1 MSIKKKLGLG
11 VASAALGLS
20 LVGGGT
26 WAAFNDVETMTNSL
40 AAGTLDLVIDKP
52 VDGAFTVSK
61 LVPGEWIERSFEI
74 QNDGNVN
81 ISEVLLTMTTNFNA
95 GTMPQ
100 DIRSGSGNPTA
111 SYPASHNAVED
122 EFLKQFKIE
131 VFNSDDHNLLTANDL
146 IGNTTIDGQTF
157 ASLYD
162 LKKHIADGKEFDVVS
177 NDGLDNKE
185 GDFNNRDS
193 DTIKIKLTFVNDS
206 TKVGPEYVQ
215 NKYMSNSVT
224 LNFAFEAK
232 QEARTGNVANDN

>member
-40 AAGTLDLVIDKP
+40 AAGTLDLVIDQP
-52 VDGAFTVSK
+52 VAGSFNVSK

-81 ISEVLLTMTTNFNA
+81 ISEVLLTMTTDFAA
-95 GTMPQ
+95 GEMPQ
-100 DIRSGSGNPTA
+100 DRSANPTA
-111 SYPASHNAVED
+111 SYPAPHNTIEA

-131 VFNSDDHNLLTANDL
+131 VFNSDSHNLLTANGL
-146 IGNTTIDGQTF
+146 TAGTTVGGQTF
-157 ASLYD
+157 ISLND
-162 LKKHIADGKEFDVVS
+162 LKQFVSSNAFDVVS

-193 DTIKIKLTFVNDS
+193 DTIKIKLTFVDDP
-206 TKVGPEYVQ
+206 TKVVGTPEYVQ
-215 NKYMSNSVT
+215 NKFMSNSVT

-232 QEARTGNVANDN
+232 QDARTGNVAND